1 MPERHDKPKRGG
13 EKSEE
18 IREHAARRDGTP
30 TAGSFDLSVSD
41 IESNPDA
48 GFDFDTTPTDE
59 EEARR
64 SER

>member
-1 MPERHDKPKRGG
+1 MPERHDRMKRDRT
-13 EKSEE
+13 EIEE
-18 IREHAARRDGTP
+18 IRDDTVRRDRTP
-30 TAGSFDLSVSD
+30 NAGKYESEVSD

-59 EEARR
+59 EEVHQ